1 MHKTSYVK
9 AELFYKTYIVPEQK
23 KTGGQIK
30 VLDIGSKVY
39 EGQKS
44 YRDIFIDSGVD
55 YHGLDLEHGENV
67 SIVPENIFIWKEIP
81 DESFDYCISGQTFEH
96 NPFFWITFAE
106 IARIL
111 KPGGMVL
118 IIAPGRGEV
127 HRYPVDC
134 WRFYP
139 DAWQSL
145 CGYTGLDLVETLFED
160 YEFNH
165 VQEGAE
171 WCDSS
176 VIARKPVLNSEAE
189 QTAFY
194 EQLAK
199 VSSTLPGNVDNVLKQ
214 EVNQSKV
221 FDTYS
226 TEIKVG
232 RWKSLR
238 ERFRRRKLSRRIFK
252 NL

>member
-1 MHKTSYVK
+1 MHKTSYIK
-9 AELFYKTYIVPEQK
+9 AELFYKNYIEPAQINANEE
-23 KTGGQIK
+23 IK

-44 YRDIFIDSGVD
+44 YRDIFVNSDID
-55 YHGLDLEHGENV
+55 YQGLDLESGENV
-67 SIVPENIFIWKEIP
+67 NIVPENIFIWKEIP

-145 CGYTGLDLVETLFED
+145 CGYTGLDMVETLFED
-160 YEFNH
+160 YDFYH

-176 VIARKPVLNSEAE
+176 VIARKPAFHSESEKA
-189 QTAFY
+189 AFY
-194 EQLAK
+194 EQLSK
-199 VSSTLPGNVDNVLKQ
+199 IGSTLPGNVDKVLEQ
-214 EVNQSKV
+214 EAN
-221 FDTYS
+221 
-226 TEIKVG
+226 
-232 RWKSLR
+232 
-238 ERFRRRKLSRRIFK
+238 
-252 NL
+252 